1 MKKSKKAL
9 QELEY
14 LLKEKQNNGT
24 IKTLQEEIAFITGAI
39 AMIHELT
46 KHENKNQNDLE
57 CYPPKYFLAMMRNE
71 SINKYKYQGE

>member
-1 MKKSKKAL
+1 
-9 QELEY
+9 
-14 LLKEKQNNGT
+14 
-24 IKTLQEEIAFITGAI
+24 
-39 AMIHELT
+39 MIHELT